1 LVLRGFSKMLKE
13 QLRQIDT
20 VARFGGEEFL
30 IMLPKTRELEAKAI
44 IQRLCDAVA
53 AQPYKLQGQSV
64 KVTSSF
70 GLAFYQVGDTIEKLI
85 ERADQALYHAKKS
98 GRNTVKTHYEADM
111 AAYIAAD

>member
-1 LVLRGFSKMLKE
+1 MEV
-13 QLRQIDT
+13 
-20 VARFGGEEFL
+20 
-30 IMLPKTRELEAKAI
+30 KAI

-70 GLAFYQVGDTIEKLI
+70 GLAFFQVGDTIEKLI

-111 AAYIAAD
+111 AAYITAD